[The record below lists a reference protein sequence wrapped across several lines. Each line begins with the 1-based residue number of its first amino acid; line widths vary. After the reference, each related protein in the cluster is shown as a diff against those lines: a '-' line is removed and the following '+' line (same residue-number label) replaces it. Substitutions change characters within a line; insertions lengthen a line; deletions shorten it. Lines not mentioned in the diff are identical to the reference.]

1 MKEKLTKQEKSWI
14 LYDVAN
20 SAFILLVSTTI
31 PIFFRQL
38 TENAGIASEHATGL
52 WGSVTAAAVLILAL
66 LSPLLGALADY
77 KGMKKKFF
85 IFFLAMGLVGLVGFS
100 FTANWLVFMV
110 WFVVARVGYSAC
122 NIFYDSMLTDVT
134 TDERMDEV
142 SSQGYAWGYVGSC
155 LPFIIGIVL
164 IFVKPFGLSTVWA
177 TRLSFLLT
185 GLWWLALTIPMLRH
199 VKQTYY
205 LENRKNQ
212 IGHAFKRLGL
222 TFQKLKKDKKL
233 LFFVLGYFCY
243 IDGVYTIISMATS
256 YGSEVGINDVQ
267 LILALLATQFVAFPC
282 AIISGRLS
290 KKYGPLKL
298 VKVFILAYIGICLFG
313 FQLDKAWEFWV
324 LAFAVGMC
332 QGGIQALS
340 RSYFGKLVPK
350 EESNE
355 YFGFFDIFGK
365 FADFMGPTIIA
376 FCAFFLGSSKYGVL
390 SLAILFI
397 AGYVLVCKSEKA
409 SRE

>member
-38 TENAGIASEHATGL
+38 TEGAAIAPEHATGL
-52 WGSVTAAAVLILAL
+52 WGTVTAAAVLILAL
-66 LSPLLGALADY
+66 LSPFLGALADY
-77 KGMKKKFF
+77 QGMKKKFF
-85 IFFLAMGLVGLVGFS
+85 LFFLAMGIVGLVGFS
-100 FTANWLVFMV
+100 FTSNWMVFLI

-134 TDERMDEV
+134 TDERMDMV

-164 IFVKPFGLSTVWA
+164 IFTTPFGLSTVWA
-177 TRLSFLLT
+177 TRISFLLT
-185 GLWWLALTIPMLRH
+185 GVWWLALTIPMLRQ
-199 VKQTYY
+199 VKQVYY
-205 LENRKNQ
+205 LEKRPDQ
-212 IGHAFKRLGL
+212 INHAFHRLIQ
-222 TFQKLKKDKKL
+222 TFGKLKQNRKL
-233 LFFVLGYFCY
+233 LFFILGYFCY

-256 YGSEVGINDVQ
+256 YGSEVGISDVQ

-282 AIISGRLS
+282 AIISGNLA

-298 VKVFILAYIGICLFG
+298 VKVFILAYMGICVFG

-324 LAFAVGMC
+324 LAFAVGTC

-340 RSYFGKLVPK
+340 RSYFGKLIPK

-365 FADFMGPTIIA
+365 FADFMGPMIIA
-376 FCAFFLGSSKYGVL
+376 LCAFVLGASKYGVL
-390 SLAILFI
+390 ALCVLFA
-397 AGYVLVCKSEKA
+397 AGYALVCKSEKA
-409 SRE
+409 